1 MRSFSIITNIDFT
14 LFFQYKEE
22 QMKKQLLL
30 TIIFISALN
39 GGDMV
44 QFKDMSSC
52 KYEYNEMPEYLAK
65 SINRSCKNYIDR
77 TASMGALYGAAAGV
91 GVSAA
96 WFYYNPDTRT
106 VTNIFTAVYGTL
118 LVGALSYLVRDKQ
131 AQSHVRSYKRTLKC
145 LAGQH
150 HNLLVA
156 SLPIVGG
163 KDLYIPPVN
172 AFQAKKQRLENLFQE
187 PQYRGPNESDRYREI
202 LNEYPVHVNFS
213 DRCFAAIT
221 KIEELITLNNE
232 IGITCRLEAINVIL
246 EASKKNDFLA
256 QIISDATVTKN
267 IELNLAL
274 HKSLYTLHEQ
284 MRAWLDF
291 VKDTDEYK
299 KAVMRHRKELEST
312 KKLPD
317 GNTIADSINR
327 LIEEP
332 AFVRVKISEGLYP
345 VRAQHPH

>member
-1 MRSFSIITNIDFT
+1 
-14 LFFQYKEE
+14 
-22 QMKKQLLL
+22 MKKQLLL

-39 GGDMV
+39 GGDMA

-52 KYEYNEMPEYLAK
+52 KYKYNEMPEYLAK

-106 VTNIFTAVYGTL
+106 VTNIFTAMYGTL

-131 AQSHVRSYKRTLKC
+131 AQSHVRSYEGTLKC
-145 LAGQH
+145 LVDQH

-156 SLPIVGG
+156 SLLSVGG
-163 KDLYIPPVN
+163 KDLYIPTVN

-202 LNEYPVHVNFS
+202 LNEYP
-213 DRCFAAIT
+213 DRRNLNDPLPVYFLDDEFAAIDR
-221 KIEELITLNNE
+221 IEKLIAHNTEAN
-232 IGITCRLEAINVIL
+232 TRRLTISDVIL
-246 EASKKNDFLA
+246 KTKDTFLI
-256 QIISDATVTKN
+256 QIISDATVKKN

-274 HKSLYTLHEQ
+274 HKSLYNLHEQ

-299 KAVMRHRKELEST
+299 KAVTQHRKELEGT

-327 LIEEP
+327 LSIWIKEP
-332 AFVRVKISEGLYP
+332 AFELVKISERLYA